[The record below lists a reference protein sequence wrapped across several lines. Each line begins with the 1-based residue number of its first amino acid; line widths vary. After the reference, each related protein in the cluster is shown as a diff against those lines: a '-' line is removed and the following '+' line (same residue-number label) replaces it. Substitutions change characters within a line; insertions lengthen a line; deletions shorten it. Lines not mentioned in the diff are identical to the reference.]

1 MFSFPCWNFLK
12 KNDKRNFLNEQRGLD
27 GHCNTLFGHIIDETK
42 RIGVMLRQCQFQH
55 VCREGNRLA
64 HGLVRR
70 VVLSIG
76 TDVWVEDLL
85 GNLDDVFQSELS

>member
-1 MFSFPCWNFLK
+1 MLEFLK
-12 KNDKRNFLNEQRGLD
+12 KNDKRKFLNEQRGLD
-27 GHCNTLFGHIIDETK
+27 GRCNTLFGHIIDETK
-42 RIGVMLRQCQFQH
+42 RIGGMLRQCQFQH
-55 VCREGNRLA
+55 VCREENRLA

-70 VVLSIG
+70 AVLSAG

>member
-42 RIGVMLRQCQFQH
+42 RIGGMLRQCQF
-55 VCREGNRLA
+55 
-64 HGLVRR
+64 
-70 VVLSIG
+70 
-76 TDVWVEDLL
+76 
-85 GNLDDVFQSELS
+85 